1 MYVLVCVYW
10 CAGTTCVA
18 PEFLACAN
26 ARHAERVGWGGCG
39 DRLRSDHVAD
49 GNENA
54 DDDDD
59 DDK

>member
-1 MYVLVCVYW
+1 MCRSGISRM
-10 CAGTTCVA
+10 CKRPTRRTGG
-18 PEFLACAN
+18 
-26 ARHAERVGWGGCG
+26 VGWGGCG